1 MRRSLATP
9 GAVLVF
15 ALAACQADSPT
26 APSEPRPSAA
36 AVGTEQGL
44 IVVFQADVTDVPGL
58 ARRLATEHGGSL
70 RFTYEHAIKGFAAR
84 FPAAAADGL
93 RRNPQVSYIEPDVEM
108 RIVGTQANPPSWGL
122 DRVDQLDLPL
132 NSSYTYP
139 NTAATVNV
147 YILDTGVRRTHGE
160 FGGRAQYIPSTRNG
174 NFVLDA
180 RVNAEDCHGHGT
192 HVAGIA
198 AGATFGLAKG
208 AKIWAGRVLNCAGSG
223 ELSEVI
229 AGIDWITGNGQRP
242 AVVNMSLGGTG
253 AQSLAD
259 AVERSIGAGFNYA
272 VAAGNGDPFF
282 GFPQDAC
289 TVSPANA
296 PNALTTGATDVGDNE
311 GYFSNY
317 GSCVDILAPGVDIT
331 SAWFSGDNAT
341 AALSGTSMAAP
352 HVTGTVA
359 LYLAANPSATPAQV
373 AQAIKSNATLNTIVM
388 NVFSEAFGTANRFL
402 YTGFIAGGPVN
413 QPPTA
418 SFTFNCTGLTCGF
431 DGTGST
437 DGDGTVATYSWNFGD
452 GANGAGATP
461 THPYSTGGTYSVIL
475 TVTDDQGAPGA
486 QTQSVTVS
494 SGGGGGPTITLSA
507 TGRTN
512 RSGKRFAD
520 LVWSGA
526 TGANVNVYRNAAVRA
541 TTANDGAYT
550 DNLGR
555 ASGTFTYKVCNV
567 GTTTCSNEASVSF

>member
-9 GAVLVF
+9 SAVLVL
-15 ALAACQADSPT
+15 ALAACQGDSPT
-26 APSEPRPSAA
+26 APSEPNLSAA

-44 IVVFQADVTDVPGL
+44 IVVFKADVTDVPGL

-93 RRNPQVSYIEPDVEM
+93 RRNPHISYLEPDVEM
-108 RIVGTQANPPSWGL
+108 RIVDTQTNPPSWGL
-122 DRVDQLDLPL
+122 DRVDQPDLPL
-132 NSSYTYP
+132 SSSYTYP

-147 YILDTGVRRTHGE
+147 YILDTGVRRTHSE
-160 FGGRAQYIPSTRNG
+160 FGGRAQYIPSAKNG

-180 RVNAEDCHGHGT
+180 RENAEDCHGHGT
-192 HVAGIA
+192 HVAGIS
-198 AGATFGLAKG
+198 AGATFGMAKG

-223 ELSEVI
+223 QLSEVI
-229 AGIDWITGNGQRP
+229 AGIDWITANGQRP

-259 AVERSIGAGFNYA
+259 AVENSIGAGFNYA

-289 TVSPANA
+289 DVSPANA
-296 PNALTTGATDVGDNE
+296 PNALTTGATDVTDNE
-311 GYFSNY
+311 GSFSNY
-317 GSCVDILAPGVDIT
+317 GSCVDILAPGVNIT
-331 SAWFSGDNAT
+331 SAWFSSDNAT
-341 AALSGTSMAAP
+341 AVLSGTSMATP
-352 HVTGTVA
+352 HVTGTIA

-373 AQAIKSNATLNTIVM
+373 GDAIKGNATLNTIVL
-388 NVFSEAFGTANRFL
+388 NPFSDLFGTANRFL

-418 SFTFNCTGLTCGF
+418 SFTFSCTGLACSF
-431 DGTGST
+431 DGTGSS
-437 DGDGTVATYSWNFGD
+437 DVDGTVASYSWSFGD
-452 GANGAGATP
+452 GASGTGATVP
-461 THPYSTGGTYSVIL
+461 HTYSTGGTYSVTL
-475 TVTDDQGAPGA
+475 TVTDDDGAPGA

-494 SGGGGGPTITLSA
+494 SGGGGPTIALSV
-507 TGRTN
+507 TGRSN
-512 RSGKRFAD
+512 RGGKRFAD

-526 TGANVNVYRNAAVRA
+526 TGANVDVYRNAAYRT

-555 ASGTFTYKVCNV
+555 VSGTFTYKVCNA
-567 GTTTCSNEASVSF
+567 GTTTCSDRKSVV